1 MVNEL
6 MAKRQTKTAD
16 SLPLVALDLGS
27 DSVRAMAARRIAPDL
42 FQILGVE
49 ERSQKAGNLCVEQG
63 IITQSSNAG
72 YVIAEVLKLLANRIG
87 VDELPTA
94 FLSVGGQ
101 SMQIVAVH
109 SKRDQARKKEISQQL
124 LDEMEQECKEKIEMR
139 NPEVAVLGLV
149 PSYFKLD
156 GVEQD
161 ELPGP
166 EQRAALVE
174 AHYIAFY
181 GRKVIDTQ
189 LQKSFSQAARSIEHA
204 FVRPEC
210 LLSAFATCD
219 GNQVLMNGCAVLDM
233 GAQTT
238 SLTVYK
244 GGQYLL
250 NKVVPKG
257 GYHISR
263 MLEQQGMSFATA
275 EVLKKQFGCAS
286 PDLVQKNVR
295 LRVPAAPEIGGDM
308 IIASQELAEAIELK
322 LKEILAPLLEE
333 LQKVESRIRT
343 LYITGGASMMAGMED
358 YIQSLTPVRVQY
370 GAHNLLLHRDTDEKY
385 LSPQYTSLVGTI
397 LLGQDYRDNHKNQLV
412 RQPGFFDRMKESTL
426 DMFIDQQ

>member
-1 MVNEL
+1 
-6 MAKRQTKTAD
+6 MARRQTQIAD
-16 SLPLVALDLGS
+16 SLPLVAIDLGS
-27 DSVRAMAARRIAPDL
+27 DSVRAMAARRLAPDL

-49 ERSQKAGNLCVEQG
+49 ERPQKLGNVCVEQG

-94 FLSVGGQ
+94 FICIGGQ

-109 SKRDQARKKEISQQL
+109 SRRDQARRKEVSQEL
-124 LDEMEQECKEKIEMR
+124 LDEMERECKEKIESR

-149 PSYFKLD
+149 PSFFKLD

-161 ELPGP
+161 DMPGP

-181 GRKVIDTQ
+181 GRKAIDTQ
-189 LQKSFSQAARSIEHA
+189 LQKSFSQAGRSIEHT

-210 LLSAFATCD
+210 LLSTFATCD
-219 GNQVLMNGCAVLDM
+219 GNHVLMDGCAVLDF

-257 GYHISR
+257 GYHITR
-263 MLEQQGMSFATA
+263 MLEQQGMSFTTA
-275 EVLKKQFGCAS
+275 EVLKRKYGCAA
-286 PDLVQKNVR
+286 PQFMEKNVR
-295 LRVPAAPEIGGDM
+295 LRIPATSELGGDM
-308 IIASQELAEAIELK
+308 IITSNELAEAIELK
-322 LKEILAPLLEE
+322 LQEIITPLMEE
-333 LQKVESRIRT
+333 MKKIESRIST
-343 LYITGGASMMAGMED
+343 LYITGGGSMLAGLAE
-358 YIQSLTPVRVQY
+358 YIQSLTTARVQY

-397 LLGQDYRDNHKNQLV
+397 LLGQDYRDSHKNQLV
-412 RQPGFFDRMKESTL
+412 QKPGFFEKMKETTL

>member
-1 MVNEL
+1 
-6 MAKRQTKTAD
+6 MAKRQTQTTD
-16 SLPLVALDLGS
+16 SLPLVAIDLGS
-27 DSVRAMAARRIAPDL
+27 DSVRAMAAQRIAPDL
-42 FQILGVE
+42 FRILGVE
-49 ERSQKAGNLCVEQG
+49 ERPQKLGNLCVEQG

-94 FLSVGGQ
+94 FISVGGQ

-109 SKRDQARKKEISQQL
+109 SRRDQARRKEISQEL
-124 LDEMEQECKEKIEMR
+124 LDEMERECKDKIESR

-149 PSYFKLD
+149 PSFFKLD

-161 ELPGP
+161 ELPGS

-181 GRKVIDTQ
+181 GRKAIDTQ
-189 LQKSFSQAARSIEHA
+189 LQKSFSQAGRSIEHA

-219 GNQVLMNGCAVLDM
+219 GNHVLMNGCAVLDL

-238 SLTVYK
+238 SLTAYK

-257 GYHISR
+257 GYHITR

-275 EVLKKQFGCAS
+275 EVLKKKFGCAS
-286 PDLVQKNVR
+286 PQLVEKNVR
-295 LRVPAAPEIGGDM
+295 LRVPASPEIGGD
-308 IIASQELAEAIELK
+308 IVISTHELAEAIELK
-322 LKEILAPLLEE
+322 LQEILSPVMEE
-333 LQKVESRIRT
+333 LQKVEGRIQT
-343 LYITGGASMMAGMED
+343 LYITGGGSMMAGILE
-358 YIQSLTPVRVQY
+358 YIQSLTAVKVQY
-370 GAHNLLLHRDTDEKY
+370 GAHNLLLHRDTEEKY
-385 LSPQYTSLVGTI
+385 LSPQYTSLVGTV
-397 LLGQDYRDNHKNQLV
+397 LLGQDYRDNHKNQPV
-412 RQPGFFDRMKESTL
+412 QKPGFFDRVKESTL

>member
-1 MVNEL
+1 
-6 MAKRQTKTAD
+6 MARKPTKIAD
-16 SLPLVALDLGS
+16 SLPLVAIDLGS
-27 DSVRAMAARRIAPDL
+27 DGVRAMAARRLAPDL

-49 ERSQKAGNLCVEQG
+49 ERPQKLGNVCVEQG

-94 FLSVGGQ
+94 FISIGGQ

-109 SKRDQARKKEISQQL
+109 SRRDQARRKEISQEL
-124 LDEMEQECKEKIEMR
+124 LDGMERECKEKIESR

-149 PSYFKLD
+149 PSFFKLD

-161 ELPGP
+161 DMPAP
-166 EQRAALVE
+166 NQRAALVE

-181 GRKVIDTQ
+181 GRKAMDTQ
-189 LQKSFSQAARSIEHA
+189 LQKSFSQAGRSIEHA

-210 LLSAFATCD
+210 LLSTFATCD
-219 GNQVLMNGCAVLDM
+219 GNHVLMSGCAVLDF

-238 SLTVYK
+238 TLTVYK

-257 GYHISR
+257 GYHITR

-275 EVLKKQFGCAS
+275 EVLKRKYGCAA
-286 PDLVQKNVR
+286 PQFVEKNVR
-295 LRVPAAPEIGGDM
+295 LRIPASPEIGGEM
-308 IIASQELAEAIELK
+308 VISSNELAEAIELK
-322 LKEILAPLLEE
+322 LQEIIAPLIEE
-333 LQKVESRIRT
+333 LKKVESRITT
-343 LYITGGASMMAGMED
+343 LYITGGGCMLAGMAD
-358 YIQSLTPVRVQY
+358 YMQSLTSVKVQY

-397 LLGQDYRDNHKNQLV
+397 LLGQDYRDSHKNQLV
-412 RQPGFFDRMKESTL
+412 QKPGFFEKMKETTL

>member
-1 MVNEL
+1 
-6 MAKRQTKTAD
+6 MARRQTQTAS

-49 ERSQKAGNLCVEQG
+49 ERPQKLGNVCVEQG

-87 VDELPTA
+87 VTELPTA
-94 FLSVGGQ
+94 FISVGGQ

-124 LDEMEQECKEKIEMR
+124 LDEMEQECKEKIELR

-149 PSYFKLD
+149 PSFFKLD
-156 GVEQD
+156 GIEQD
-161 ELPGP
+161 EMPSP

-181 GRKVIDTQ
+181 GRKTIDTM
-189 LQKSFSQAARSIEHA
+189 LQKAFSQAARSIEHV

-219 GNQVLMNGCAVLDM
+219 GNHILMNGCAVLDF

-238 SLTVYK
+238 SLTAYK

-257 GYHISR
+257 GYHITR
-263 MLEQQGMSFATA
+263 MLEQQGLSFSTA
-275 EVLKKQFGCAS
+275 EVLKKKFGYAS
-286 PDLVQKNVR
+286 PEVNMKNVR
-295 LRVPAAPEIGGDM
+295 LRVPANSEQGGDL
-308 IIASQELAEAIELK
+308 IISTTELAEAIELK
-322 LKEILAPLLEE
+322 LREILAPLLDE
-333 LQKVESRIRT
+333 LRKVESRIST
-343 LYITGGASMMAGMED
+343 LYITGGGCMLQGMEE
-358 YIQSLTPVRVQY
+358 YLQSQTSMRVQY
-370 GAHNLLLHRDTDEKY
+370 GAHNLLLHRDTDEQY

-397 LLGQDYRDNHKNQLV
+397 LLGQDYRDSHKDQLV
-412 RQPGFFDRMKESTL
+412 RKPGFFDRVKESTL

>member
-1 MVNEL
+1 
-6 MAKRQTKTAD
+6 MAKRQVKTAD
-16 SLPLVALDLGS
+16 SLPLVAIDLGS
-27 DSVRAMAARRIAPDL
+27 DSVRAVAARRIAPDL
-42 FQILGVE
+42 FRILGVE
-49 ERSQKAGNLCVEQG
+49 ERPQKLGNICVEQG

-94 FLSVGGQ
+94 FICVGGQ

-109 SKRDQARKKEISQQL
+109 SRRDQARKKEVSQEL
-124 LDEMEQECKEKIEMR
+124 LDEMERECKEKIESR

-149 PSYFKLD
+149 PSFFKLD

-161 ELPGP
+161 DIPTS

-181 GRKVIDTQ
+181 GRKAIDTQ
-189 LQKSFSQAARSIEHA
+189 LQKSFSQAGRSIEHA

-219 GNQVLMNGCAVLDM
+219 GNHILMNGCAVLDM

-257 GYHISR
+257 GYHITR

-275 EVLKKQFGCAS
+275 EVLKKKYGYAS
-286 PDLVQKNVR
+286 PEYVEKNVR
-295 LRVPAAPEIGGDM
+295 MRIPASAEIGGDLV
-308 IIASQELAEAIELK
+308 ISSTELAEAIELK
-322 LKEILAPLLEE
+322 LQEILVPLMEE
-333 LQKVESRIRT
+333 LKKVEARIST
-343 LYITGGASMMAGMED
+343 LYITGGGSMMAGMAE
-358 YIQSLTPVRVQY
+358 YIQSRTTVRVQY

-385 LSPQYTSLVGTI
+385 LSPQYTSLIGTI
-397 LLGQDYRDNHKNQLV
+397 LLGQDYRDTHKNQLV
-412 RQPGFFDRMKESTL
+412 QKPGFFDRVKESTL
-426 DMFIDQQ
+426 DMFIDQN

>member
-1 MVNEL
+1 MV
-6 MAKRQTKTAD
+6 AI
-16 SLPLVALDLGS
+16 DLGS
-27 DSVRAMAARRIAPDL
+27 DSVRAIAARRLAPDL

-49 ERSQKAGNLCVEQG
+49 ERPQKLGNVCVEQG

-94 FLSVGGQ
+94 FICIGGQ

-109 SKRDQARKKEISQQL
+109 SRRDQARRKEISQEL
-124 LDEMEQECKEKIEMR
+124 LDGMERECKEKIESR

-149 PSYFKLD
+149 PSFFKLD

-161 ELPGP
+161 DMPGP

-181 GRKVIDTQ
+181 GRKAIDTQ
-189 LQKSFSQAARSIEHA
+189 LQKSFSQAGRSIEHA

-210 LLSAFATCD
+210 LLSTFATCD
-219 GNQVLMNGCAVLDM
+219 GNHVLMSGCAVLDF

-238 SLTVYK
+238 TLTVYK

-257 GYHISR
+257 GYHITR

-275 EVLKKQFGCAS
+275 EVLKRKYGCAA
-286 PDLVQKNVR
+286 PQFVEKNVR
-295 LRVPAAPEIGGDM
+295 LRIPASPEIGGD
-308 IIASQELAEAIELK
+308 IVIASNELAEAIEIK
-322 LKEILAPLLEE
+322 LQEIIAPLMEE
-333 LQKVESRIRT
+333 LKKVESRITT
-343 LYITGGASMMAGMED
+343 LYITGGGSMLAGMAE
-358 YIQSLTPVRVQY
+358 YIQSLTPVKVQY

-397 LLGQDYRDNHKNQLV
+397 LLGQDYRDTHKNQPV
-412 RQPGFFDRMKESTL
+412 QRPNFFERVKESTL
-426 DMFIDQQ
+426 DMFIESE

>member
-1 MVNEL
+1 MV
-6 MAKRQTKTAD
+6 AI
-16 SLPLVALDLGS
+16 DLGS
-27 DSVRAMAARRIAPDL
+27 DSVRAMAARRLAPDL

-49 ERSQKAGNLCVEQG
+49 ERPQKLGNVCVEQG

-94 FLSVGGQ
+94 FICIGGQ

-109 SKRDQARKKEISQQL
+109 SRRDQARRKEISQDL
-124 LDEMEQECKEKIEMR
+124 LDGMERECKEKIESR

-149 PSYFKLD
+149 PSFFKLD

-161 ELPGP
+161 DMPGP

-181 GRKVIDTQ
+181 GRKAIDTQ
-189 LQKSFSQAARSIEHA
+189 LQKSFSQAGRSIEHA

-210 LLSAFATCD
+210 LLSTFATCD
-219 GNQVLMNGCAVLDM
+219 GNHVLMSGCAVLDF

-238 SLTVYK
+238 TLTVYK

-257 GYHISR
+257 GYHITR

-275 EVLKKQFGCAS
+275 EVLKRKYGCAA
-286 PDLVQKNVR
+286 PQFVEKNVR
-295 LRVPAAPEIGGDM
+295 LRIPASPEIGGD
-308 IIASQELAEAIELK
+308 IVIASNELAEAIEIK
-322 LKEILAPLLEE
+322 LQEIIAPLMEE
-333 LQKVESRIRT
+333 LKKVESRITT
-343 LYITGGASMMAGMED
+343 LYITGGGSMLAGMAE
-358 YIQSLTPVRVQY
+358 YIQSLTPVKVQY

-397 LLGQDYRDNHKNQLV
+397 LLGQDYRDTHKNQPV
-412 RQPGFFDRMKESTL
+412 QRPNFFERVKESTL
-426 DMFIDQQ
+426 DMFIESE

>member
-1 MVNEL
+1 
-6 MAKRQTKTAD
+6 MARRQTQTAD
-16 SLPLVALDLGS
+16 SLPLVAIDLGS

-49 ERSQKAGNLCVEQG
+49 ERPQKLGNICIEQG
-63 IITQSSNAG
+63 IITQSSSAG

-94 FLSVGGQ
+94 FISVGGQ

-109 SKRDQARKKEISQQL
+109 SRRDQARKKEISQSL
-124 LDEMEQECKEKIEMR
+124 LDEMERECKEKIELR
-139 NPEVAVLGLV
+139 NPDAAVLGLV

-161 ELPGP
+161 EIPSA

-181 GRKVIDTQ
+181 GRKIIDTQ
-189 LQKSFSQAARSIEHA
+189 LQKSFSQAGRSVEHA
-204 FVRPEC
+204 FVRPET

-219 GNQVLMNGCAVLDM
+219 GNHVLMDGCAVLDL

-238 SLTVYK
+238 TLTVYK

-257 GYHISR
+257 GYHITR
-263 MLEQQGMSFATA
+263 MLEQQGIAFSTA
-275 EVLKKQFGCAS
+275 EVLKKKFGCAA
-286 PDLVQKNVR
+286 PEFVEKNVR
-295 LRVPAAPEIGGDM
+295 LRVPAAPEIGGEM
-308 IIASQELAEAIELK
+308 IISSLELAEAIELK
-322 LKEILAPLLEE
+322 LREILSPLMEE
-333 LQKVESRIRT
+333 LKKVEGRITT
-343 LYITGGASMMAGMED
+343 LYITGGGSMMAGMAD
-358 YIQSLTPVRVQY
+358 YIQSQTSVRVQY
-370 GAHNLLLHRDTDEKY
+370 GAHNLLLHRDTEEKY

-397 LLGQDYRDNHKNQLV
+397 LLGQDYRDSHKNQLV
-412 RQPGFFDRMKESTL
+412 RKPGFFDRVKESTL

>member
-1 MVNEL
+1 
-6 MAKRQTKTAD
+6 MARKQAQTAD

-27 DSVRAMAARRIAPDL
+27 DSVRALAAQRIAPDL
-42 FQILGVE
+42 FRILGVE
-49 ERSQKAGNLCVEQG
+49 ERPQKLGNVCVEQG

-87 VDELPTA
+87 ADELPTA
-94 FLSVGGQ
+94 FICVGGQ

-109 SKRDQARKKEISQQL
+109 SKRDQARRKEISQTL
-124 LDEMEQECKEKIEMR
+124 LDEMEQECKEKIESR

-149 PSYFKLD
+149 PSFFKLD

-161 ELPGP
+161 ETPGP

-181 GRKVIDTQ
+181 GRKAIDTQ
-189 LQKSFSQAARSIEHA
+189 LQKSFSQAGRSIEHA

-210 LLSAFATCD
+210 LLSAFATSD
-219 GNQVLMNGCAVLDM
+219 GNQVLMNGCAVLDF

-238 SLTVYK
+238 TLTVYK

-257 GYHISR
+257 GYHITR
-263 MLEQQGMSFATA
+263 MLEQQGMSFSTA
-275 EVLKKQFGCAS
+275 EVLKCKYGCAS
-286 PDLVQKNVR
+286 PDLVTKNVR
-295 LRVPAAPEIGGDM
+295 LRVPAASEIGGEM
-308 IIASQELAEAIELK
+308 VIASMELAEAIEIK
-322 LKEILAPLLEE
+322 LQEILAPLMDE
-333 LQKVESRIRT
+333 LAKVEGRIRT
-343 LYITGGASMMAGMED
+343 LYITGGGSMMAGLAD
-358 YIQSLTPVRVQY
+358 YIQSKTGLHVQY
-370 GAHNLLLHRDTDEKY
+370 GAHNLLLHRDTEERY

-397 LLGQDYRDNHKNQLV
+397 LLGQDYRDTHKNQLV
-412 RQPGFFDRMKESTL
+412 QKPGFFDRVKESTL
-426 DMFIDQQ
+426 DMFIDQN

>member
-1 MVNEL
+1 
-6 MAKRQTKTAD
+6 MARRQTRTAD
-16 SLPLVALDLGS
+16 SLPLVAIDMGS

-42 FQILGVE
+42 FQVLGVE
-49 ERSQKAGNLCVEQG
+49 ERPQKYGNVCVEQG

-87 VDELPTA
+87 EDELPTA
-94 FLSVGGQ
+94 FLSIGGQ

-109 SKRDQARKKEISQQL
+109 SRRDQARKKEISQAL
-124 LDEMEQECKEKIEMR
+124 LDEMEQECKEKIELR

-149 PSYFKLD
+149 PSFFKLD

-161 ELPGP
+161 DLPSP

-181 GRKVIDTQ
+181 GRKAIDQQ
-189 LQKSFSQAARSIEHA
+189 LQKSFSQAGRSIEHA

-210 LLSAFATCD
+210 LLSAFATSD
-219 GNQVLMNGCAVLDM
+219 GNHVLMNGCAVIDF

-244 GGQYLL
+244 GGQYLI

-257 GYHISR
+257 GYHITR
-263 MLEQQGMSFATA
+263 MLEQQGMTFATA
-275 EVLKKQFGCAS
+275 EVLKKKFGFAS
-286 PDLVQKNVR
+286 PDLISKPVR

-308 IIASQELAEAIELK
+308 VITTTELAEAIELK
-322 LKEILAPLLEE
+322 LQEILAPLLEE
-333 LQKVESRIRT
+333 LKKVEARVPT
-343 LYITGGASMMAGMED
+343 LYITGGGSMLQGMAE
-358 YIQSLTPVRVQY
+358 YIQSQTSLNVQY
-370 GAHNLLLHRDTDEKY
+370 GSHNLLLHRDTDDAY
-385 LSPQYTSLVGTI
+385 LSPKYTSLVGTI

-412 RQPGFFDRMKESTL
+412 RKPGFFDRVKESTL

>member
-1 MVNEL
+1 M
-6 MAKRQTKTAD
+6 KTAD
-16 SLPLVALDLGS
+16 SLPLVAIEMGS

-49 ERSQKAGNLCVEQG
+49 ERPQKLGNICVEQG

-87 VDELPTA
+87 EDELPTA
-94 FLSVGGQ
+94 FLAVGGH

-109 SKRDQARKKEISQQL
+109 SKRDQARKKEISQVL
-124 LDEMEQECKEKIEMR
+124 LDEMEQECKEKIELR
-139 NPEVAVLGLV
+139 NPDVAVLGLV
-149 PSYFKLD
+149 PSYFILD

-161 ELPGP
+161 DLPTP

-174 AHYIAFY
+174 AHYTAFC

-189 LQKSFSQAARSIEHA
+189 LQKSFSQAGRSIEHA
-204 FVRPEC
+204 FVRPET

-219 GNQVLMNGCAVLDM
+219 GNHVLVNGCAVLDF

-238 SLTVYK
+238 SFTAYK

-257 GYHISR
+257 GYHITR

-275 EVLKKQFGCAS
+275 EVLKKKYGCAS
-286 PDLVQKNVR
+286 ADLVMNNVR
-295 LRVPAAPEIGGDM
+295 LRVPASPEIGGDM
-308 IIASQELAEAIELK
+308 IIASKELAEAIELK
-322 LKEILAPLLEE
+322 LQEILAPLLEE
-333 LQKVESRIRT
+333 LRKVESRIST
-343 LYITGGASMMAGMED
+343 LYITGGGSMLQGMAE
-358 YIQSLTPVRVQY
+358 YIQSQTSVRVQY

-385 LSPQYTSLVGTI
+385 LSPEYTSLVGTI
-397 LLGQDYRDNHKNQLV
+397 LLGQDYRDSHKNQLV
-412 RQPGFFDRMKESTL
+412 RKPGFLDRVKESTL

>member
-1 MVNEL
+1 
-6 MAKRQTKTAD
+6 MARRQTQIAD
-16 SLPLVALDLGS
+16 SLPLVAIDLGS
-27 DSVRAMAARRIAPDL
+27 DSVRAIAARRLAPDL

-49 ERSQKAGNLCVEQG
+49 ERPQKLGNVCVEQG

-94 FLSVGGQ
+94 FICIGGQ

-109 SKRDQARKKEISQQL
+109 SRRDQARRKEISQEL
-124 LDEMEQECKEKIEMR
+124 LDGMERECKEKIESR

-149 PSYFKLD
+149 PSFFKLD

-161 ELPGP
+161 DMPGP

-181 GRKVIDTQ
+181 GRKAIDTQ
-189 LQKSFSQAARSIEHA
+189 LQKSFSQAGRSIEHA

-210 LLSAFATCD
+210 LLSTFATCD
-219 GNQVLMNGCAVLDM
+219 GNHVLMSGCAVLDF

-238 SLTVYK
+238 TLTVYK

-257 GYHISR
+257 GYHITR

-275 EVLKKQFGCAS
+275 EVLKRKYGCAA
-286 PDLVQKNVR
+286 PQFVEKNVR
-295 LRVPAAPEIGGDM
+295 LRIPASPEIGGD
-308 IIASQELAEAIELK
+308 IVIASNELAEAIEIK
-322 LKEILAPLLEE
+322 LQEIIAPLMEE
-333 LQKVESRIRT
+333 LKKVESRITT
-343 LYITGGASMMAGMED
+343 LYITGGGSMLAGMAE
-358 YIQSLTPVRVQY
+358 YIQSLTPVKVQY

-397 LLGQDYRDNHKNQLV
+397 LLGQDYRDTHKNQPV
-412 RQPGFFDRMKESTL
+412 QRPNFFERVKESTL
-426 DMFIDQQ
+426 DMFIESE

>member
-1 MVNEL
+1 
-6 MAKRQTKTAD
+6 MARRQTQTAA

-49 ERSQKAGNLCVEQG
+49 ERPQKLGNVCVEQG

-87 VDELPTA
+87 VTELPTA
-94 FLSVGGQ
+94 FISVGGQ

-124 LDEMEQECKEKIEMR
+124 LDEMEQECKEKIELR

-149 PSYFKLD
+149 PSFFKLD
-156 GVEQD
+156 GIEQD
-161 ELPGP
+161 EMPSP

-181 GRKVIDTQ
+181 GRKAIDTM
-189 LQKSFSQAARSIEHA
+189 LQKAFSQAARSIEHV

-219 GNQVLMNGCAVLDM
+219 GNHVLMNGCAVLDF

-238 SLTVYK
+238 SLTAYK

-257 GYHISR
+257 GYHITR
-263 MLEQQGMSFATA
+263 MLEQQGLSFSTA
-275 EVLKKQFGCAS
+275 EVLKKKFGYAS
-286 PDLVQKNVR
+286 PEVNMKNVR
-295 LRVPAAPEIGGDM
+295 LRVPANSEQGGDL
-308 IIASQELAEAIELK
+308 IISTTELAEAIELK
-322 LKEILAPLLEE
+322 LREILAPLLDE
-333 LQKVESRIRT
+333 LRKVESRIST
-343 LYITGGASMMAGMED
+343 LYITGGGCMLQGMEE
-358 YIQSLTPVRVQY
+358 YLQSQTSMRVQY
-370 GAHNLLLHRDTDEKY
+370 GAHNLLLHRDTDEQY

-397 LLGQDYRDNHKNQLV
+397 LLGQDYRDSHKDQLV
-412 RQPGFFDRMKESTL
+412 RKPGFFDRVKESTL

>member
-1 MVNEL
+1 M
-6 MAKRQTKTAD
+6 KTAD

-49 ERSQKAGNLCVEQG
+49 ERSQKLGNVCVEQG
-63 IITQSSNAG
+63 VITQSSNAG

-87 VDELPTA
+87 VEELPTA
-94 FLSVGGQ
+94 FISVGGQ

-109 SKRDQARKKEISQQL
+109 SKRDQARRKEISQAL
-124 LDEMEQECKEKIEMR
+124 LDEMELECKQKIELR

-149 PSYFKLD
+149 PSFFKLD

-161 ELPGP
+161 ETPSP

-181 GRKVIDTQ
+181 GRKAIDTQ

-219 GNQVLMNGCAVLDM
+219 GNHVLQNGCAVLDL

-257 GYHISR
+257 GYHITH

-275 EVLKKQFGCAS
+275 EVLKRKYGCAA
-286 PDLVQKNVR
+286 PQFVEKNVR
-295 LRVPAAPEIGGDM
+295 LRIPASPEIGGD
-308 IIASQELAEAIELK
+308 IVIASNELAEAIEIK
-322 LKEILAPLLEE
+322 LQEIIAPLMEE
-333 LQKVESRIRT
+333 LKKVESRITT
-343 LYITGGASMMAGMED
+343 LYITGGGSMLAGMAE
-358 YIQSLTPVRVQY
+358 YIQSQTPVKVQY

-397 LLGQDYRDNHKNQLV
+397 LLGQDYRDTHKNQPV
-412 RQPGFFDRMKESTL
+412 QRPNFFERVKESTL
-426 DMFIDQQ
+426 DMFIESE

>member
-1 MVNEL
+1 
-6 MAKRQTKTAD
+6 MARKQTQIAD
-16 SLPLVALDLGS
+16 SLPLVAIDLGS
-27 DSVRAMAARRIAPDL
+27 DSVRVMAARRIAPDL

-49 ERSQKAGNLCVEQG
+49 ERPQKLGNVCVEQG

-87 VDELPTA
+87 VNELPTA

-109 SKRDQARKKEISQQL
+109 SKRDQARRKEISQEL
-124 LDEMEQECKEKIEMR
+124 LDEMEQECKQKIELR

-149 PSYFKLD
+149 PSFFKLD

-161 ELPGP
+161 ETPSP

-181 GRKVIDTQ
+181 GRKAIDTQ

-219 GNQVLMNGCAVLDM
+219 GNQVLMNGCAVLDL

-238 SLTVYK
+238 TLTVYK

-257 GYHISR
+257 GYHITR
-263 MLEQQGMSFATA
+263 MLEQQGIPFATA
-275 EVLKKQFGCAS
+275 EVLKKKYGFAA
-286 PDLVQKNVR
+286 PDFVTKNVR
-295 LRVPAAPEIGGDM
+295 LRVPATPEIGGD
-308 IIASQELAEAIELK
+308 IIISSLELSEAIELK
-322 LKEILAPLLEE
+322 LREILAPLLEE
-333 LQKVESRIRT
+333 LHKVEGRIRT
-343 LYITGGASMMAGMED
+343 LYITGGGSMMAGIAE
-358 YIQSLTPVRVQY
+358 YIQAQTGLHVQY
-370 GAHNLLLHRDTDEKY
+370 GAHNLLLHRDTEEKY
-385 LSPQYTSLVGTI
+385 LSPEYTSLVGTI
-397 LLGQDYRDNHKNQLV
+397 LLGQDYRDNHKNQPV

-426 DMFIDQQ
+426 DMFIDQN

>member
-1 MVNEL
+1 
-6 MAKRQTKTAD
+6 MARRQTQIAD
-16 SLPLVALDLGS
+16 TLPLVAIDLGS

-49 ERSQKAGNLCVEQG
+49 ERPQKLGNVCVEQG

-87 VDELPTA
+87 ADELPTA
-94 FLSVGGQ
+94 FVSVGGQ

-109 SKRDQARKKEISQQL
+109 SRRDQARKKEISQAL
-124 LDEMEQECKEKIEMR
+124 LDEMEIECKEKIELR

-149 PSYFKLD
+149 PSFFKLD

-161 ELPGP
+161 EVPVN
-166 EQRAALVE
+166 QRAALVE

-189 LQKSFSQAARSIEHA
+189 LQKSFSQAGRSIEHA
-204 FVRPEC
+204 FVRPET

-219 GNQVLMNGCAVLDM
+219 GNHILMSGCAVLDF

-238 SLTVYK
+238 SLTAYK
-244 GGQYLL
+244 GGQYLI

-263 MLEQQGMSFATA
+263 ILEQKGVSFATA
-275 EVLKKQFGCAS
+275 EVLKKKFGYAS
-286 PDLVQKNVR
+286 PDLVEKNAR
-295 LRVPAAPEIGGDM
+295 LRVPAATEAGGEI
-308 IIASQELAEAIELK
+308 IISLTELAGIIEIK
-322 LKEILAPLLEE
+322 LQEILAPLLEE
-333 LQKVESRIRT
+333 LHKVESRITT
-343 LYITGGASMMAGMED
+343 LYITGGGSMLQGMAE
-358 YIQSLTPVRVQY
+358 YVQSQVSVRVQY

-385 LSPQYTSLVGTI
+385 LSPLYTSLVGTV
-397 LLGQDYRDNHKNQLV
+397 LLGQDYRDSHKNQLV
-412 RQPGFFDRMKESTL
+412 QRPNFFERVKESTL

>member
-1 MVNEL
+1 
-6 MAKRQTKTAD
+6 MARKQMKTAD
-16 SLPLVALDLGS
+16 SLPLVAIEMGS

-49 ERSQKAGNLCVEQG
+49 ERPQKLGNICVEQG

-87 VDELPTA
+87 EDELPTA
-94 FLSVGGQ
+94 FLAVGGH

-109 SKRDQARKKEISQQL
+109 SKRDQARKKEISQAL
-124 LDEMEQECKEKIEMR
+124 LDEMEQECKEKIELR
-139 NPEVAVLGLV
+139 NPNVAVLGLV
-149 PSYFKLD
+149 PSYFILD

-161 ELPGP
+161 DLPTP

-174 AHYIAFY
+174 AHYTAFC

-189 LQKSFSQAARSIEHA
+189 LQKSFSQAGRSIEHA
-204 FVRPEC
+204 FVRPET

-219 GNQVLMNGCAVLDM
+219 GNHVLVNGCAVLDF

-238 SLTVYK
+238 SFTAYK

-257 GYHISR
+257 GYHITR

-275 EVLKKQFGCAS
+275 EVLKKKYGCAS
-286 PDLVQKNVR
+286 ADLVTNNVR
-295 LRVPAAPEIGGDM
+295 LRVPASPEIGGDM
-308 IIASQELAEAIELK
+308 IIASKELAEAIELK
-322 LKEILAPLLEE
+322 LQEILAPLLEE
-333 LQKVESRIRT
+333 LRKVESRIST
-343 LYITGGASMMAGMED
+343 LYITGGGSMLQGMAE
-358 YIQSLTPVRVQY
+358 YIQSQTSVRVQY

-385 LSPQYTSLVGTI
+385 LSPEYTSLVGTI
-397 LLGQDYRDNHKNQLV
+397 LLGQDYRDSHKNQLV
-412 RQPGFFDRMKESTL
+412 RKPGFLARVKESTL

>member
-1 MVNEL
+1 M
-6 MAKRQTKTAD
+6 
-16 SLPLVALDLGS
+16 ALDLGS

-42 FQILGVE
+42 FQIIGVE
-49 ERSQKAGNLCVEQG
+49 ERPQKMGNVCVEQG
-63 IITQSSNAG
+63 VITQSSNAG

-94 FLSVGGQ
+94 FLSIGGQ

-109 SKRDQARKKEISQQL
+109 SKRDQARRKEISQAL
-124 LDEMEQECKEKIEMR
+124 LDEMELECKQKIELR

-161 ELPGP
+161 ETPSP

-181 GRKVIDTQ
+181 GRKAIDTQ
-189 LQKSFSQAARSIEHA
+189 LQKSFSQAGRSIEHA

-219 GNQVLMNGCAVLDM
+219 GNHVLQNGCAVLDL

-244 GGQYLL
+244 GGQYLI

-257 GYHISR
+257 GYHVTR
-263 MLEQQGMSFATA
+263 MLEQQGMSFNTA
-275 EVLKKQFGCAS
+275 EVLKKQYGCAS
-286 PDLVQKNVR
+286 PAFVEKNVR
-295 LRVPAAPEIGGDM
+295 LRIPAAPEIGGDM
-308 IIASQELAEAIELK
+308 IITAQELAEAIELK
-322 LKEILAPLLEE
+322 LHEILAPLMEE
-333 LQKVESRIRT
+333 LKKVESRIKT
-343 LYITGGASMMAGMED
+343 LYITGGGSMMAGMAD
-358 YIQSLTPVRVQY
+358 YIQTLTPVNVQY
-370 GAHNLLLHRDTDEKY
+370 GAHNLLLHRDTEEKY
-385 LSPQYTSLVGTI
+385 LSPQYTSLVGTL
-397 LLGQDYRDNHKNQLV
+397 LLGQDYRDNHKDQLV
-412 RQPGFFDRMKESTL
+412 QKPGFFEKMKESTL
-426 DMFIDQQ
+426 DMFIDQN

>member
-1 MVNEL
+1 MV
-6 MAKRQTKTAD
+6 AI
-16 SLPLVALDLGS
+16 DLGS
-27 DSVRAMAARRIAPDL
+27 DSVRAMAARRLAPDL

-49 ERSQKAGNLCVEQG
+49 ERPQKLGNVCVEQG

-94 FLSVGGQ
+94 FICIGGQ

-109 SKRDQARKKEISQQL
+109 SRRDQARRKEISQEL
-124 LDEMEQECKEKIEMR
+124 LDGMERECKEKIESR

-149 PSYFKLD
+149 PSFFKLD

-161 ELPGP
+161 DMPGP
-166 EQRAALVE
+166 DQRAALVE

-181 GRKVIDTQ
+181 GRKAIDTQ
-189 LQKSFSQAARSIEHA
+189 LQKSFSQAGRSIEHA

-210 LLSAFATCD
+210 LLSTFATCD
-219 GNQVLMNGCAVLDM
+219 GNHVLMSGCAVLDF

-238 SLTVYK
+238 TLTVYK

-257 GYHISR
+257 GYHVTR

-275 EVLKKQFGCAS
+275 EVLKRKYGCAA
-286 PDLVQKNVR
+286 PQFVEKNVR
-295 LRVPAAPEIGGDM
+295 LRIPASPEIGGD
-308 IIASQELAEAIELK
+308 IVIASNELAEAIEIK
-322 LKEILAPLLEE
+322 LQEIIAPLMEE
-333 LQKVESRIRT
+333 LKKVESRITT
-343 LYITGGASMMAGMED
+343 LYITGGGSMLAGMAE
-358 YIQSLTPVRVQY
+358 YIQSQTPVKVQY

-397 LLGQDYRDNHKNQLV
+397 LLGQDYRDTHKNQPV
-412 RQPGFFDRMKESTL
+412 QRPNFFERVKESTL
-426 DMFIDQQ
+426 DMFIESE

>member
-1 MVNEL
+1 MV
-6 MAKRQTKTAD
+6 AI
-16 SLPLVALDLGS
+16 DLGS
-27 DSVRAMAARRIAPDL
+27 DSVRAMAARRLAPDL

-49 ERSQKAGNLCVEQG
+49 ERPQKLGNVCVEQG

-94 FLSVGGQ
+94 FICIGGQ

-109 SKRDQARKKEISQQL
+109 SRRDQARRKEISQEL
-124 LDEMEQECKEKIEMR
+124 LDGMERECKEKIESR

-149 PSYFKLD
+149 PSFFKLD

-161 ELPGP
+161 DMPGP

-181 GRKVIDTQ
+181 GRKAIDTQ
-189 LQKSFSQAARSIEHA
+189 LQKSFSQAGRSIEHA

-210 LLSAFATCD
+210 LLSTFATCD
-219 GNQVLMNGCAVLDM
+219 GNHVLMSGCAVLDF

-238 SLTVYK
+238 TLTVYK

-257 GYHISR
+257 GYHITR

-275 EVLKKQFGCAS
+275 EVLKRKYGCAA
-286 PDLVQKNVR
+286 PQFVEKNVR
-295 LRVPAAPEIGGDM
+295 LRIPASPEIGGD
-308 IIASQELAEAIELK
+308 IVIASNELAEAIEIK
-322 LKEILAPLLEE
+322 LQEIIAPLMEE
-333 LQKVESRIRT
+333 LKKVESRITT
-343 LYITGGASMMAGMED
+343 LYITGGGSMLAGMAE
-358 YIQSLTPVRVQY
+358 YIQSQTPVKVQY

-397 LLGQDYRDNHKNQLV
+397 LLGQDYRDTHKNQPV
-412 RQPGFFDRMKESTL
+412 QRPNFFERVKESTL
-426 DMFIDQQ
+426 DMFIESE

>member
-1 MVNEL
+1 
-6 MAKRQTKTAD
+6 MAKRQTQTTD
-16 SLPLVALDLGS
+16 SLPLVAIDLGS
-27 DSVRAMAARRIAPDL
+27 DSVRAMAAQRIAPDL
-42 FQILGVE
+42 FRILGVE
-49 ERSQKAGNLCVEQG
+49 ERPQKLGNLCVEQG

-94 FLSVGGQ
+94 FISVGGQ

-109 SKRDQARKKEISQQL
+109 SRRDQARRKEISQEL
-124 LDEMEQECKEKIEMR
+124 LDEMERECKDKIESR

-149 PSYFKLD
+149 PSFFKLD

-161 ELPGP
+161 EQPGA

-181 GRKVIDTQ
+181 GRKAIDTQ
-189 LQKSFSQAARSIEHA
+189 LQKSFSQAGRSIEHA

-219 GNQVLMNGCAVLDM
+219 GNHVLMNGCAVLDL

-238 SLTVYK
+238 SLTAYK

-257 GYHISR
+257 GYHITR

-275 EVLKKQFGCAS
+275 EVLKKKFGCAS
-286 PDLVQKNVR
+286 PQLVEKSVR
-295 LRVPAAPEIGGDM
+295 LRVPASPEIGGD
-308 IIASQELAEAIELK
+308 IVISTQELAEAIELK
-322 LKEILAPLLEE
+322 LQEILSPVMEE
-333 LQKVESRIRT
+333 LQKVEGRIQT
-343 LYITGGASMMAGMED
+343 LYITGGGSMMAGILE
-358 YIQSLTPVRVQY
+358 YIQSLTAVKVQY
-370 GAHNLLLHRDTDEKY
+370 GAHNLLLHRDTEEKY
-385 LSPQYTSLVGTI
+385 LSPQYTSLVGTV
-397 LLGQDYRDNHKNQLV
+397 LLGQDYRDNHKNQPV
-412 RQPGFFDRMKESTL
+412 RKPGFFDRVKESTL

>member
-1 MVNEL
+1 
-6 MAKRQTKTAD
+6 MAKRQPTTTD

-49 ERSQKAGNLCVEQG
+49 ERPQKLGNVCVEQG

-87 VDELPTA
+87 VSELPTA
-94 FLSVGGQ
+94 FLSLGGQ

-109 SKRDQARKKEISQQL
+109 SRRDQARKKEISQAL
-124 LDEMEQECKEKIEMR
+124 LDEMEQECKEKIELR
-139 NPEVAVLGLV
+139 NPDVAVLGLV
-149 PSYFKLD
+149 PSYFSLD

-161 ELPGP
+161 EVPGP
-166 EQRAALVE
+166 EQRAALIE

-181 GRKVIDTQ
+181 GRKAIDTQ
-189 LQKSFSQAARSIEHA
+189 LQKSFSQAGRSIEHA
-204 FVRPEC
+204 FVRPEA

-219 GNQVLMNGCAVLDM
+219 GNHVLMNGCAVLDF

-275 EVLKKQFGCAS
+275 EVLKKKYGCAS
-286 PDLVQKNVR
+286 PELVTKNVR
-295 LRVPAAPEIGGDM
+295 LRVPASPEIGGEM
-308 IIASQELAEAIELK
+308 VIASYELAEAIELK
-322 LKEILAPLLEE
+322 LQEILAPLFEE
-333 LQKVESRIRT
+333 LKKVEARIQT
-343 LYITGGASMMAGMED
+343 LYITGGASMLAGLAE
-358 YIQSLTPVRVQY
+358 YLQSQTAVRVQY
-370 GAHNLLLHRDTDEKY
+370 GAHNLLLHRDTEEKY
-385 LSPQYTSLVGTI
+385 LSPEYTSLVGTI
-397 LLGQDYRDNHKNQLV
+397 LLGQDYRDSHKNQLV
-412 RQPGFFDRMKESTL
+412 RKPGFFDRVKESTL